1 MVVSCAPSSRGHPAS
16 APSSSH
22 RPSFRT
28 ALQGCASSAAA
39 LFRRHTPP
47 PPPLS
52 ASPGRP
58 SHGPQPSAA
67 GLGLTPIACGLASL
81 VRQARRTPTSSN
93 RTIAPGEPSPPPSRP
108 AARAFYLWASAA
120 RVRPA
125 PAAAT
130 PSLAAAEPSPPLARA
145 IRGRPLLTNP
155 PAIFRRSPPVLHD
168 ARAL

>member
-67 GLGLTPIACGLASL
+67 GLGLPPIARALASRVSSDRL
-81 VRQARRTPTSSN
+81 VARRP
-93 RTIAPGEPSPPPSRP
+93 RQIVPSHQVSLRRP
-108 AARAFYLWASAA
+108 RVVLPLGHFIYGPRRPLAARSGRGHAEP
-120 RVRPA
+120 RRGR
-125 PAAAT
+125 
-130 PSLAAAEPSPPLARA
+130 AEPSTSARDPRPPASHD
-145 IRGRPLLTNP
+145 P
-155 PAIFRRSPPVLHD
+155 PAISRRPPPIT
-168 ARAL
+168 